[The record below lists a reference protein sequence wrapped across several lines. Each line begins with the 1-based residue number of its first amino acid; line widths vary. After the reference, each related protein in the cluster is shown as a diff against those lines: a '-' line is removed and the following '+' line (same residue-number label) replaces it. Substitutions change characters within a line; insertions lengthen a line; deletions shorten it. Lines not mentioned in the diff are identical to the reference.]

1 MTFRMSLKP
10 RDNLPFVSPRQSM
23 TTYDQ
28 DFGAG
33 PPHITPRIESR
44 MAVSRLDV
52 IEDRLINQEKT
63 THVSQPVSVMSPL
76 YS

>member
-1 MTFRMSLKP
+1 MSMKP

-33 PPHITPRIESR
+33 TPRITPRIESR
-44 MAVSRLDV
+44 LAVSRLDV
-52 IEDRLINQEKT
+52 IEDRLISQEKST
-63 THVSQPVSVMSPL
+63 QVSVIDIHIDAKKSL
-76 YS
+76 II